1 MNEKSVEL
9 FQNFQSKNDAMYD
22 WTGAQLMTLT
32 QMMSIVNYKEY
43 ETLMSVPD
51 TSSEKYLYNKYI
63 IVILKMSFVTS

>member
-1 MNEKSVEL
+1 MIDML
-9 FQNFQSKNDAMYD
+9 FLREYD